1 MDSTLIST
9 RPDEGTL
16 SLSRARRAALGSF
29 AGAVVDWYDFLLYGI
44 TAALVFN
51 REFFPQVS
59 PAMGTLAAFATFGVG
74 FLFRPLGGV
83 IFGHFGDRLGR
94 KRMLMLTVWM
104 MGIATALIGILPSF
118 STIGWWAPIL
128 LVTLRAIQGFA
139 VGGEWGGAALLSVES
154 APKNKKAFYSSGV
167 QVGYGVGLLLSTGL
181 VSLISMMTTD
191 EQFLSWGWRI
201 PFLFSIV
208 LVLGAL
214 WVRNGM
220 EESAEFE
227 QQQHNQ
233 AAAKKRIPVIEAL
246 LRHPGAFLK
255 IIALRLCELL
265 TMYIVTA
272 FALNYS
278 TQNMGLP
285 RELFLNIGLLV
296 EKEGRMP
303 IKAVWMMGI
312 ATALIGILPSF
323 STIGWCAPILLVT
336 LRAIQG
342 FAVGGEWGGAALLSV
357 ESAPKNKKAFYSSGV
372 QVGYGVGL
380 LLSTGLVSLI
390 SMMTT
395 DEQFLSWGWRIPF
408 LFSIV
413 LVLGALWVRNGM
425 EESAEFE
432 QQQHNQAAAKKR
444 IPVIEALLRH
454 PGAFLKII
462 ALRLCELLTM
472 YIVTAFALNYS
483 TQNMG
488 LPRELFLNIGLLVGG
503 LSCLTIPCF
512 AWLADRFGRRRV
524 YITGALI
531 GTLSAFPFFM
541 ALEAQSIFWIVFFS
555 IMLANIAHDMVVCVQ
570 QPMFTE
576 MFGASYRYSG
586 AGVGYQVASV
596 VGGGFT
602 PFIAAALITYFA
614 GNWHS
619 VAIYLLAGC
628 LISAMT
634 ALLMKDNQRA

>member
-1 MDSTLIST
+1 MDSTLTST
-9 RPDEGTL
+9 HPNEETP
-16 SLSRARRAALGSF
+16 SLNRARRAALGSF

-118 STIGWWAPIL
+118 SAIGWWAPVL

-181 VSLISMMTTD
+181 VSLISQLTTD

-201 PFLFSIV
+201 PFIFSIV
-208 LVLGAL
+208 LVIAAL
-214 WVRNGM
+214 WIRNGM
-220 EESAEFE
+220 AESAEFE
-227 QQQHNQ
+227 NQQQEAQ
-233 AAAKKRIPVIEAL
+233 LKTAKKRLPVVEAL
-246 LRHPGAFLK
+246 FRHPGAFLL

-278 TQNMGLP
+278 TQNL
-285 RELFLNIGLLV
+285 
-296 EKEGRMP
+296 
-303 IKAVWMMGI
+303 
-312 ATALIGILPSF
+312 
-323 STIGWCAPILLVT
+323 
-336 LRAIQG
+336 
-342 FAVGGEWGGAALLSV
+342 
-357 ESAPKNKKAFYSSGV
+357 
-372 QVGYGVGL
+372 
-380 LLSTGLVSLI
+380 
-390 SMMTT
+390 
-395 DEQFLSWGWRIPF
+395 
-408 LFSIV
+408 
-413 LVLGALWVRNGM
+413 
-425 EESAEFE
+425 
-432 QQQHNQAAAKKR
+432 
-444 IPVIEALLRH
+444 
-454 PGAFLKII
+454 
-462 ALRLCELLTM
+462 
-472 YIVTAFALNYS
+472 
-483 TQNMG
+483 G

-503 LSCLTIPCF
+503 ISCLTIPCF
-512 AWLADRFGRRRV
+512 AWLADRFGRRRI

-541 ALEAQSIFWIVFFS
+541 ALESQSYFWILFFAL
-555 IMLANIAHDMVVCVQ
+555 MLANIAHDMVVCVQ

-596 VGGGFT
+596 IGGGFT
-602 PFIAAALITYFA
+602 PFIAAALVTFS
-614 GNWHS
+614 GGSWHS
-619 VAIYLLAGC
+619 VAIYLTGGC
-628 LISAMT
+628 LLSAVT
-634 ALLMKDNQRA
+634 AKLMKKTPHP

>member
-9 RPDEGTL
+9 RPGEGTPCL
-16 SLSRARRAALGSF
+16 NRARRAAFGSF

-51 REFFPQVS
+51 REFFPQIS

-118 STIGWWAPIL
+118 ATIGWWAPVL

-181 VSLISMMTTD
+181 VSLISHFTTD

-201 PFLFSIV
+201 PFIFSIV
-208 LVLGAL
+208 LVIAAL
-214 WVRNGM
+214 WIRNGM

-227 QQQHNQ
+227 QQRENPV
-233 AAAKKRIPVIEAL
+233 ARKRLPVMEAL
-246 LRHPGAFLK
+246 IRHPGAFLK

-272 FALNYS
+272 FALN
-278 TQNMGLP
+278 
-285 RELFLNIGLLV
+285 
-296 EKEGRMP
+296 
-303 IKAVWMMGI
+303 
-312 ATALIGILPSF
+312 
-323 STIGWCAPILLVT
+323 
-336 LRAIQG
+336 
-342 FAVGGEWGGAALLSV
+342 
-357 ESAPKNKKAFYSSGV
+357 
-372 QVGYGVGL
+372 
-380 LLSTGLVSLI
+380 
-390 SMMTT
+390 
-395 DEQFLSWGWRIPF
+395 
-408 LFSIV
+408 
-413 LVLGALWVRNGM
+413 
-425 EESAEFE
+425 
-432 QQQHNQAAAKKR
+432 
-444 IPVIEALLRH
+444 
-454 PGAFLKII
+454 
-462 ALRLCELLTM
+462 
-472 YIVTAFALNYS
+472 
-483 TQNMG
+483 
-488 LPRELFLNIGLLVGG
+488 IGLLVGG
-503 LSCLTIPCF
+503 ISCLTIPCF

-531 GTLSAFPFFM
+531 GSLSAWPFFM
-541 ALEAQSIFWIVFFS
+541 ALEAQSVFWIVFFA

-576 MFGASYRYSG
+576 LFGASYRYSG

-602 PFIAAALITYFA
+602 PFIAAALVTFSG

-628 LISAMT
+628 LLSAAT
-634 ALLMKDNQRA
+634 ALVMKETHHS

>member
-9 RPDEGTL
+9 PPQEVTP
-16 SLSRARRAALGSF
+16 SLNRARRAALGSF

-51 REFFPQVS
+51 HAFFPQIS

-104 MGIATALIGILPSF
+104 MGIATALIGLLPSF
-118 STIGWWAPIL
+118 ATIGWWAPVL
-128 LVTLRAIQGFA
+128 LVTLRAVQGFA
-139 VGGEWGGAALLSVES
+139 VGGEWGGAALLAVES
-154 APKNKKAFYSSGV
+154 APENKKAFYSSGV

-181 VSLISMMTTD
+181 VSLISSLTTD
-191 EQFLSWGWRI
+191 AQFLSWGWRI

-208 LVLGAL
+208 LVLAAL

-220 EESAEFE
+220 EESVEFE
-227 QQQHNQ
+227 QRRQEAPPQKQ
-233 AAAKKRIPVIEAL
+233 RLPVLEAL

-278 TQNMGLP
+278 TQNL
-285 RELFLNIGLLV
+285 
-296 EKEGRMP
+296 
-303 IKAVWMMGI
+303 
-312 ATALIGILPSF
+312 
-323 STIGWCAPILLVT
+323 
-336 LRAIQG
+336 
-342 FAVGGEWGGAALLSV
+342 
-357 ESAPKNKKAFYSSGV
+357 
-372 QVGYGVGL
+372 
-380 LLSTGLVSLI
+380 
-390 SMMTT
+390 
-395 DEQFLSWGWRIPF
+395 
-408 LFSIV
+408 
-413 LVLGALWVRNGM
+413 
-425 EESAEFE
+425 
-432 QQQHNQAAAKKR
+432 
-444 IPVIEALLRH
+444 
-454 PGAFLKII
+454 
-462 ALRLCELLTM
+462 
-472 YIVTAFALNYS
+472 
-483 TQNMG
+483 G

-531 GTLSAFPFFM
+531 GSLCAFPFFM
-541 ALEAQSIFWIVFFS
+541 ALEAQSLFWVVFFS
-555 IMLANIAHDMVVCVQ
+555 LMLANIAHDMVVCVQ
-570 QPMFTE
+570 QPMFTS
-576 MFGASYRYSG
+576 MFGAGYRYSG

-602 PFIAAALITYFA
+602 PFIAAALVTFFD
-614 GNWHS
+614 GSWHS

-628 LISAMT
+628 LISAAT
-634 ALLMKDNQRA
+634 ALLMKDPQHPDHVH